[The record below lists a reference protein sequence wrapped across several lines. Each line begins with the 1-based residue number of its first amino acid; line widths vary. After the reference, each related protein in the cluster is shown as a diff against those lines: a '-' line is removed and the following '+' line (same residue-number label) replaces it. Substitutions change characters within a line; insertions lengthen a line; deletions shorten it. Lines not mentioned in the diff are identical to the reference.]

1 MTCYC
6 WPQMDREV
14 SLCKGAN
21 VSNVPALRKSLRLPP
36 EAERPGVSEAAAA
49 RYASVTAGES
59 VAGPERLE
67 QYRPPART
75 GLHPRSDTAAAWI
88 RFCSDWLLVP

>member
-6 WPQMDREV
+6 CPRMDRGV
-14 SLCKGAN
+14 SLCRGASA
-21 VSNVPALRKSLRLPP
+21 SNVPALRKPLRLPP
-36 EAERPGVSEAAAA
+36 EAERPTVREAEAA

-59 VAGPERLE
+59 VAGTGTSGTVSAL
-67 QYRPPART
+67 ART

-88 RFCSDWLLVP
+88 RFCSAWLLMP